1 MVSGPD
7 SAKYLQNMLTNDINR
22 LSDTSTRS
30 IYAMI
35 LNNRGRTL
43 HDVVVYRVTA
53 SDEPADQY
61 LVEVDKNHLQA
72 FLRMCKIYKIKK
84 KVEISPVD
92 SSFKVFSATNDVSK
106 NCDTYKGLDKQ
117 ERSVQDL
124 TVKANT
130 TGQLICVPDPR
141 FAELGY
147 RIVVPTNTESN
158 LGETFANKVTASSS
172 LAAYKQELYKR
183 GIAENGDDISYGSS
197 IPLEYN
203 IVLMNGV
210 SFDKGCYLGQEL
222 IAKTHHTGVIRK
234 RIVPVEIECGTTQ
247 FKQDTS
253 ILNAKTGKSAGKLR
267 GQQGKFGIA
276 MLRLN
281 ELDADNLV
289 IHDEQ
294 KNEYPVKFYIP
305 GYWENDE
312 KCREFVDRFP

>member
-1 MVSGPD
+1 M
-7 SAKYLQNMLTNDINR
+7 
-22 LSDTSTRS
+22 
-30 IYAMI
+30 
-35 LNNRGRTL
+35 
-43 HDVVVYRVTA
+43 
-53 SDEPADQY
+53 
-61 LVEVDKNHLQA
+61 
-72 FLRMCKIYKIKK
+72 
-84 KVEISPVD
+84 
-92 SSFKVFSATNDVSK
+92 
-106 NCDTYKGLDKQ
+106 
-117 ERSVQDL
+117 
-124 TVKANT
+124 
-130 TGQLICVPDPR
+130 
-141 FAELGY
+141 
-147 RIVVPTNTESN
+147 ESH
-158 LGETFANKVTASSS
+158 LGESFANRITSSSS
-172 LAAYKQELYKR
+172 LVAYKQELYKR

-253 ILNAKTGKSAGKLR
+253 ILNARTGKSAGKLR

-281 ELDADNLV
+281 ELDANNLV

-294 KNEYPVKFYIP
+294 KNEYPVTFYIP
-305 GYWENDE
+305 DYWKNDE